1 MCEKELSLM
10 LLEINNI
17 VENTPNDGELGTKI
31 REYVEKKKINLYI
44 NRGKSIYSND
54 NDWGQVSGY

>member
-17 VENTPNDGELGTKI
+17 VETTPNDGELGVKI
-31 REYVEKKKINLYI
+31 REYVEKKKINSYI

>member
-31 REYVEKKKINLYI
+31 REYVEKKKINSYI
-44 NRGKSIYSND
+44 NRGKTIYNND

>member
-10 LLEINNI
+10 LLEITNI
-17 VENTPNDGELGTKI
+17 VETIPNDGELGTKI
-31 REYVEKKKINLYI
+31 REYVEKKKINSYI
-44 NRGKSIYSND
+44 NRGKTIYDND

>member
-17 VENTPNDGELGTKI
+17 VENTPNDGELGIKI
-31 REYVEKKKINLYI
+31 REYVEKKKINSYI
-44 NRGKSIYSND
+44 NRGKTIYNND

>member
-31 REYVEKKKINLYI
+31 RDYVEKKKINSYI
-44 NRGKSIYSND
+44 NRGKTIYDND